1 MKCSKCGFEV
11 GEYPFCSNCG
21 NQVAEVPPNVVA
33 APFMQEDFEEQESLQ
48 LKPKR
53 AKRKK
58 IVVILAICLSLGVL
72 ALVLSLT
79 LGGSGKNSARSPARS
94 SYGSGNSSYSRGS
107 SMSRD
112 DIERAAASALYSE
125 LLSQND
131 RGIPFSNRY
140 NLDST
145 RYSIGSITENRNGGW
160 TVKGTFS
167 LYDDYGKYKKS
178 GTFIAEISEYGF
190 GTCTIKLD

>member
-72 ALVLSLT
+72 ALVLSVT
-79 LGGSGKNSARSPARS
+79 LGGSG
-94 SYGSGNSSYSRGS
+94 
-107 SMSRD
+107 
-112 DIERAAASALYSE
+112 
-125 LLSQND
+125 
-131 RGIPFSNRY
+131 
-140 NLDST
+140 
-145 RYSIGSITENRNGGW
+145 
-160 TVKGTFS
+160 
-167 LYDDYGKYKKS
+167 
-178 GTFIAEISEYGF
+178 
-190 GTCTIKLD
+190 